1 MTYIPFGD
9 SIAGTLEPGN
19 NFAAWVDQYITPG
32 RMYQKTW
39 DPEGFFSTIPAIAS
53 GISGMFCGHVL
64 LNQSK
69 DLKDKIILIC
79 VSGFSAM
86 CLGMLWDYSF
96 PYEQTHLDKLIRIV

>member
-1 MTYIPFGD
+1 
-9 SIAGTLEPGN
+9 
-19 NFAAWVDQYITPG
+19 
-32 RMYQKTW
+32 MYQKTW

-69 DLKDKIILIC
+69 DLKDKIILIFVC
-79 VSGFSAM
+79 GFSAM

-96 PYEQTHLDKLIRIV
+96 PYK